1 MMLLLALAIPVLL
14 LLEGFFSGSEMAL
27 VSCDRIKIRHQAGEG
42 VKGAQVAQRLLERP
56 DQLLATT
63 LVGTNLCLVTNS
75 AVAALLCLSL
85 FGVGGEYYAAV
96 LLTPLVLLFGEMIPK
111 AYFRHHATRLA
122 PLLAPPLHLCLRLFA
137 PLSNIIRRV
146 STLFLSPL
154 QIPVVGHD
162 PYITRE
168 ELKFLVQE
176 GNHQADLETEE
187 RRMIHKIIHFGETT
201 VQEAMIPLIEVVALP
216 AEATVAEAVA
226 LVSEHHFSR
235 IPVYE
240 ERIDQIVGIVHA
252 FNLLSADP
260 ETPLRPLVRPAYYV
274 PETKLVD
281 DLLQEMQRGRVLMA
295 IVVDEYGGV
304 VGIVTVEDLL
314 EEIVGEIEDEYD
326 EEPPPLR
333 RLADGSYIVDARM
346 EVDRLN
352 EELGIRL
359 PEGEYETLGGFLLSL
374 LQKIPDAGEETQYG
388 GMHFLVTESDKRS
401 ILKVRIR
408 RASPHGKPASRT

>member
-1 MMLLLALAIPVLL
+1 MILLGLLAIPVLL
-14 LLEGFFSGSEMAL
+14 LFEGFFSGSEMAL

-42 VKGAQVAQRLLERP
+42 SKGAQVAQQLLERP
-56 DQLLATT
+56 DRFLATT
-63 LVGTNLCLVTNS
+63 LVGTNLCVVTNS
-75 AVAALLCLSL
+75 AVAALICVSL
-85 FGVGGEYYAAV
+85 LGEGREYYATL
-96 LLTPLVLLFGEMIPK
+96 LLTPLVLLFGEMVPK
-111 AYFRHHATRLA
+111 AYFRQHADRLA
-122 PLLAPPLHLCLRLFA
+122 PILARPLHLCLRLFA
-137 PLSNIIRRV
+137 PLTTIVHRL
-146 STLFLSPL
+146 STLLLTPL
-154 QIPVVGHD
+154 QISPEEQD

-168 ELKFLVQE
+168 ELKFLVRE
-176 GNHQADLETEE
+176 GNRQADLDTDE

-216 AEATVAEAVA
+216 TEATVADAAA

-240 ERIDQIVGIVHA
+240 ERIDHIVGIVHA
-252 FNLLSADP
+252 FNLLSAEP
-260 ETPLRPLVRPAYYV
+260 QGSIGPLIRPAYYV

-281 DLLQEMQRGRVLMA
+281 DLLQEMQRGRIQMA

-333 RLADGSYIVDARM
+333 RLADGSYIVDARV

-352 EELGIRL
+352 EELGIQL

-374 LQKIPDAGEETQYG
+374 LQKIPDTGEEAQYG

-408 RASPHGKPASRT
+408 LAVRQTGERRRL

>member
-1 MMLLLALAIPVLL
+1 MILLGFLAIPVLL

-42 VKGAQVAQRLLERP
+42 SRGAQVAQQLLERP
-56 DQLLATT
+56 DRFLATT

-75 AVAALLCLSL
+75 AVAALLCLYFL
-85 FGVGGEYYAAV
+85 GEGREYYATV
-96 LLTPLVLLFGEMIPK
+96 LLTPLVLLLGEMVPK
-111 AYFRHHATRLA
+111 AYFRHHADRLA
-122 PLLAPPLHLCLRLFA
+122 PLLAPPLNLCLRVFT
-137 PLSNIIRRV
+137 PLTAIVHRA
-146 STLFLSPL
+146 STILLTPL
-154 QIPVVGHD
+154 GISSLAQD
-162 PYITRE
+162 AYITRE

-176 GNHQADLETEE
+176 GNNQADLDTEE
-187 RRMIHKIIHFGETT
+187 RRMIHKIIDFGETT
-201 VQEAMIPLIEVVALP
+201 VQEVMVPLIEVVALP
-216 AEATVAEAVA
+216 SEATVAEAVA
-226 LVSEHHFSR
+226 MVSEHHFAR

-252 FNLLSADP
+252 FDLLSADP
-260 ETPLRPLVRPAYYV
+260 GAPLRPLIRTAYYV

-281 DLLQEMQRGRVLMA
+281 DLLQEMQRGRVQMA

-333 RLADGSYIVDARM
+333 RLADGSYIIDARM

-352 EELGIRL
+352 EELGIQL
-359 PEGEYETLGGFLLSL
+359 PEGEYETLGGFLLAI
-374 LQKIPDAGEETQYG
+374 LQKIPDAGEEAQYG
-388 GMHFLVTESDKRS
+388 GMRFLITESDTRS
-401 ILKVRIR
+401 ILKVRMR
-408 RASPHGKPASRT
+408 PAVRPGKEPRHP